1 MLKPSEIQNKEFE
14 IKLRGYDRDQVDDFL
29 DVIIGDYAALG
40 KEVKSL
46 REKITQLTEEIDRYK
61 AIESTMKNALEVAR
75 TSGEELRQKAELEAN
90 TILQEAKV
98 KADRLSKQID
108 DEHLKTH
115 KEMLAMKT
123 EVAAY
128 KAKMK
133 GICATL
139 VEMLDQIDG

>member
-40 KEVKSL
+40 KEIKNL
-46 REKITQLTEEIDRYK
+46 REKVTQLTDEIERYK
-61 AIESTMKNALEVAR
+61 AIETTMKNALEVAR
-75 TSGEELRQKAELEAN
+75 TSGEELRQKAEMEAN
-90 TILQEAKV
+90 AVVQEARV
-98 KADRLSKQID
+98 KAERLSKQID

-139 VEMLDQIDG
+139 MEMLDQIDG